1 MNEENKATEINE
13 SDVVKAVKEEFVQ
26 LFNKQKEDFDNK
38 LKEIEK
44 KNVENIRA
52 IIAGRKF
59 ELPEDEN
66 EENNDEDDFE
76 TTLYNG
82 LRKKFKL
89 EKEKEE

>member
-1 MNEENKATEINE
+1 MNEENKVTEINE

-38 LKEIEK
+38 LKEIER

-59 ELPEDEN
+59 ELPEEN
-66 EENNDEDDFE
+66 EENKDEDDDFE

-89 EKEKEE
+89 EKENEE

>member
-1 MNEENKATEINE
+1 MNDEAEKKEL
-13 SDVVKAVKEEFVQ
+13 DVPAIITAVKEEFNK
-26 LFNKQKEDFDNK
+26 LFEQQKNDFDEK
-38 LKEIEK
+38 LKKVEK
-44 KNVENIRA
+44 ANANNIRA

-59 ELPEDEN
+59 EVPEDEN
-66 EENNDEDDFE
+66 EENNDDDDFE